1 MDIATYI
8 LNRPR
13 GQFSEKE
20 RKLGGQVGV
29 KKGQHFR
36 RYFGEMISGT
46 EVLGRDIPGDN
57 FQKRSKEEEHWS
69 ENVY

>member
-57 FQKRSKEEEHWS
+57 
-69 ENVY
+69 